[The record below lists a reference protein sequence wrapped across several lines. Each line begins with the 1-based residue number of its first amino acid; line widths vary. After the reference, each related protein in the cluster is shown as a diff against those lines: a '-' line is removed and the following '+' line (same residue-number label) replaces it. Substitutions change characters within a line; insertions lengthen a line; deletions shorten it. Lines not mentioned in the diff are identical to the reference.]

1 MEDREFFDTLYSEW
15 SKTTGAGERYLIVE
29 KVEYDPDLDYMTS
42 WDVWAISFED
52 EGDRTLVATFEKE
65 ADADFFAAVH
75 GCFGDLVRRL
85 HEALDEADRADERRD
100 EAEQMLAAEI
110 RLVQELEHQIDDLE
124 GRADLR

>member
-29 KVEYDPDLDYMTS
+29 EIRLDGRANYDRTYGVLA
-42 WDVWAISFED
+42 VSFED
-52 EGDRTLVATFEKE
+52 DAVREQVATFEKE

-100 EAEQMLAAEI
+100 EAEQQLADEIMLTQDLSH
-110 RLVQELEHQIDDLE
+110 RLEGLEH
-124 GRADLR
+124 

>member
-65 ADADFFAAVH
+65 ADADFFAAIH

-100 EAEQMLAAEI
+100 EAEQQLADEIMLTQDLSY
-110 RLVQELEHQIDDLE
+110 RLEGLEH
-124 GRADLR
+124 

>member
-65 ADADFFAAVH
+65 ADADFFAAIH

-100 EAEQMLAAEI
+100 EAEQQLADEIMLTQDLSH
-110 RLVQELEHQIDDLE
+110 RLEGLEH
-124 GRADLR
+124 

>member
-65 ADADFFAAVH
+65 ADADFFAAIH

-100 EAEQMLAAEI
+100 ESEQMLATEI
-110 RLVQELEHQIDDLE
+110 LNSQELSHQLAALE
-124 GRADLR
+124 EGLDLR

>member
-42 WDVWAISFED
+42 WDVWAISFAD

-100 EAEQMLAAEI
+100 EAEGQLAEEIMLN
-110 RLVQELEHQIDDLE
+110 QELTHRLE
-124 GRADLR
+124 GLEH

>member
-65 ADADFFAAVH
+65 ADADFFAAIH

-100 EAEQMLAAEI
+100 EAEGQLAEEILNSQELSHQLAA
-110 RLVQELEHQIDDLE
+110 LEE
-124 GRADLR
+124 GLDLR